1 MSGNVKLRDPVRDT
15 VRAESRKVTAV
26 SWGFLALGVIW
37 VCYGMFVLSYRVG
50 SLAAVAA
57 LAGVAFLFG
66 GVSQLAVVSRVHEW
80 RWLFIVSGLLAV
92 TAGIVAFVWPG
103 VTLFVMSVLV
113 AWYLLVFGIIHLV
126 SALAGPKLAWWWT
139 QLVLG
144 IAELGLGVW
153 AVRSWEH
160 SLVMLLTL
168 VGTWAI
174 FYGVSE
180 IFAAFSLRLVAKRT
194 ERVVD

>member
-1 MSGNVKLRDPVRDT
+1 
-15 VRAESRKVTAV
+15 
-26 SWGFLALGVIW
+26 
-37 VCYGMFVLSYRVG
+37 
-50 SLAAVAA
+50 
-57 LAGVAFLFG
+57 
-66 GVSQLAVVSRVHEW
+66 
-80 RWLFIVSGLLAV
+80 
-92 TAGIVAFVWPG
+92 
-103 VTLFVMSVLV
+103 
-113 AWYLLVFGIIHLV
+113 LLVFGIIHLV

-153 AVRSWEH
+153 AVRSWQH